1 MSIFGFFKKQFVDV
15 IDWNESGDG
24 VLAFRYG
31 MADNE
36 IQNGAQ
42 LTVRE
47 TQCAMFVNE
56 GEVAD
61 IFTPGR
67 YTLST
72 KTLPLLTSLKN
83 WDKGFQSPFKS
94 DVYFFSTREQ
104 IDQRWGTQQPIVV
117 RDKDYGPLR
126 IRAHGTYSYK
136 LKSPQVFF
144 KKVSGTRDIYNTSDL
159 EGQLRSAL
167 LTQIASF
174 LANAQVGFLDMA
186 SNQQKFSET
195 LQNNLA
201 AVFENYGLE
210 LKSFFVQSVS
220 LPEELQSYLDKNAQ
234 MKMVGDLRNYAQ
246 FQTADSID
254 DAAANPGGLAGAGVG
269 LGAGVAMSQVLNQSL
284 GNGAG
289 NSTVDPMETLNKLHG
304 LLKNGVLT
312 QAEFDIKKA
321 ELLKKIGT

>member
-254 DAAANPGGLAGAGVG
+254 DAAANPGGLAGAGGG